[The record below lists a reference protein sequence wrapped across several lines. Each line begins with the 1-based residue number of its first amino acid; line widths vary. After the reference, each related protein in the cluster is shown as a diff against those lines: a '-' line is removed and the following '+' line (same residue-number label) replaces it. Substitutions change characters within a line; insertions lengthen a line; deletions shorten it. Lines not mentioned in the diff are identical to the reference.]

1 MKVREKNWIRFRICL
16 VGTFFLAGLGIIL
29 GRAFQLQ
36 ILDSDKLAA
45 MARVG
50 YRESI
55 KLPPKRGTIY
65 DREGHELAVSIEV
78 GSIYAH
84 PSQVPNKSETAG
96 QLSKIL
102 SVKKGEIIEELS
114 KERSFVWI
122 ARKVPS
128 DKVNQ
133 IKALK
138 LAGIGFTKESGRYYP
153 GREIGA
159 HLIGFSGEDNQG
171 LEGLEKKYDR
181 ILKGREQ
188 TLIQMRD
195 ALGRPFFVSQEAP
208 EGDQMH
214 DLILTIDKD
223 IQYKAQEA
231 LKMAVERTKAKSGQA
246 VVVDPET
253 GEILAMAVV
262 PLFNPNTFRK
272 HRPSQWRNRIITDVY
287 EPGSV
292 IKVFLLATALDQ
304 KILTLNTKFF
314 CEEGQFKVANHIIH
328 DTKKN
333 DFLSVSDIVVYSSN
347 IGAVKI
353 GQRVGYERFT
363 EYLKKFGFGKKTGIG
378 LLGERTGFI
387 RPVRLAKEIDKANIY
402 FGQGMTASSL
412 QLTMA
417 MAAIANGG
425 KLMRPFVIKSVK
437 DQQGVVVTEN
447 RPKMIRQVI
456 SPEVASKVR
465 HVLERVVDEGT
476 GTEAAISGFRAAGKT
491 GTSQKVDPRTMR
503 YSQENY
509 MSLFVGFVPV
519 DKPRLVIMVAVDE
532 PREERYGGLVAGP
545 VFKELGGWTLNH
557 LRVNPQVRLVKIE
570 EDPKISEV
578 RRQIMEPKPSVMI
591 QDPDLLP
598 DFRGQSMR
606 EVLRGGRSLG
616 LDVVLEGTGLAV
628 RQVPQPGSPLKKV
641 TKVEVQFQPPM

>member
-1 MKVREKNWIRFRICL
+1 MK
-16 VGTFFLAGLGIIL
+16 
-29 GRAFQLQ
+29 
-36 ILDSDKLAA
+36 
-45 MARVG
+45 
-50 YRESI
+50 
-55 KLPPKRGTIY
+55 
-65 DREGHELAVSIEV
+65 
-78 GSIYAH
+78 
-84 PSQVPNKSETAG
+84 
-96 QLSKIL
+96 
-102 SVKKGEIIEELS
+102 
-114 KERSFVWI
+114 
-122 ARKVPS
+122 
-128 DKVNQ
+128 Q

-188 TLIQMRD
+188 TLVQMRD
-195 ALGRPFFVSQEAP
+195 ALGRPFFISREAP

-231 LKMAVERTKAKSGQA
+231 LKIAVDKTKAKSGQA
-246 VVVDPET
+246 IVVDPET
-253 GEILAMAVV
+253 GEVLAMAVV

-272 HRPSQWRNRIITDVY
+272 HRPFQWRNRIITDVY

-292 IKVFLLATALDQ
+292 IKAFLLAAALDQ
-304 KILTLNTKFF
+304 KIVTLHTKFF
-314 CEEGQFKVANHIIH
+314 CEEGKYSVANHIIH

-333 DFLSVSDIVVYSSN
+333 DFLSVSDIVVFSSN

-363 EYLKKFGFGKKTGIG
+363 DYLKKFGFGKKTGIG

-387 RPVRLAKEIDKANIY
+387 RSARKAKEIDKANIY
-402 FGQGMTASSL
+402 FGQGMTASSI
-412 QLTMA
+412 QLAMA

-437 DQQGVVVTEN
+437 DQQGVVIKEN
-447 RPKMIRQVI
+447 SPTMIRQVI
-456 SPEVASKVR
+456 SPEVASKVK
-465 HVLERVVDEGT
+465 HVLERVVEEGT
-476 GTEAAISGFRAAGKT
+476 GTEAAIAGFRAAGKT
-491 GTSQKVDPRTMR
+491 GTSQKVDPKTRR
-503 YSQENY
+503 YSQDHY
-509 MSLFVGFVPV
+509 VALFVGFVPA
-519 DKPRLVIMVAVDE
+519 DRPKLVIMVAVDE
-532 PREERYGGLVAGP
+532 PKEEQYGGLVAGP

-557 LRVNPQVRLVKIE
+557 LRVNPELRLVKTE
-570 EDPKISEV
+570 EDPRIGNI
-578 RRQIMEPKPSVMI
+578 RRQILEPEPAAVISG
-591 QDPDLLP
+591 PGLLP

-616 LDVVLEGTGLAV
+616 LEVVLEGSGLAV
-628 RQVPQPGSPLKKV
+628 RQVPKPGSPLKKV
-641 TKVEVQFQPPM
+641 TKIQVHFQPPM

>member
-65 DREGHELAVSIEV
+65 DRKGHELAVSIEV

-84 PSQVPNKSETAG
+84 PRQVLNKSETAG

-102 SVKKGEIIEELS
+102 SVKKGEIIEDLR
-114 KERSFVWI
+114 KKRSFVWI

-253 GEILAMAVV
+253 GEVLAMAVV

-314 CEEGQFKVANHIIH
+314 CEEGQYKVANHIIH

-378 LLGERTGFI
+378 LLGERRGFI

-456 SPEVASKVR
+456 SPEVAYKVR

-503 YSQENY
+503 YSQVNY

-532 PREERYGGLVAGP
+532 PKEERYGGLVAGP

-578 RRQIMEPKPSVMI
+578 RRQIMEPKPTVMI

>member
-65 DREGHELAVSIEV
+65 DRKGHELAVSIEV

-84 PSQVPNKSETAG
+84 PRQVLNKSETAG

-102 SVKKGEIIEELS
+102 SVKKGEIIEELR
-114 KERSFVWI
+114 KKRSFVWI

-253 GEILAMAVV
+253 GEVLAMAVV

-272 HRPSQWRNRIITDVY
+272 HRPSQWRNRVITDVY

-314 CEEGQFKVANHIIH
+314 CEEGQYKVANHIIH

-378 LLGERTGFI
+378 LLGERRGFI

-456 SPEVASKVR
+456 SPEVAYKVR

-503 YSQENY
+503 YSQVNY

-532 PREERYGGLVAGP
+532 PKEERYGGLVAGP

-578 RRQIMEPKPSVMI
+578 RRQIMEPKPTVMI

>member
-65 DREGHELAVSIEV
+65 DRKGHELAVSIEV

-84 PSQVPNKSETAG
+84 PRQVLNKSETAG

-102 SVKKGEIIEELS
+102 SVKKGEIIEDLR
-114 KERSFVWI
+114 KKRSFVWI

-253 GEILAMAVV
+253 GEVLAMAVV

-272 HRPSQWRNRIITDVY
+272 HRPSQWRNRVITDVY

-314 CEEGQFKVANHIIH
+314 CEEGQYKVANHIIH

-378 LLGERTGFI
+378 LLGERRGFI

-456 SPEVASKVR
+456 SPEVAYKVR

-503 YSQENY
+503 YSQVNY

-532 PREERYGGLVAGP
+532 PKEERYGGLVAGP

-578 RRQIMEPKPSVMI
+578 RRQIMEPKPTVMI